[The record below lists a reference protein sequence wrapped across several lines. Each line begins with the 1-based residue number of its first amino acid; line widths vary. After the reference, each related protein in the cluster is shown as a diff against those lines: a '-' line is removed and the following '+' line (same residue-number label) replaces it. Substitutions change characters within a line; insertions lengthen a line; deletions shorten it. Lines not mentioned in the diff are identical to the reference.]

1 MCDNLVH
8 IKNLN
13 KSLKVLR
20 LVVVTQC
27 LNTTMKL
34 STNLNFLFSLGLT
47 LFILPA
53 MVSAVP
59 QNLVDD
65 LGAENYEL
73 REKAEQDLAKW
84 AKEKGQ
90 DSYEELSELKSK
102 ASSPEVKSRLEN
114 VMSGVIVY
122 EAVPGTRGFMG
133 ISMQPRMGESFINTV
148 TPESPAEKAGLKP
161 SDVIIAIDGIDLAKK
176 NKHLNEATDFI
187 REYVKSKK
195 EGEKLT
201 VNINRNGKPMTID
214 IKLGNYDKYLKK
226 GDQWEMGNGVIQI
239 RPIPGGAGGGAGGF
253 EILPGN
259 GAKEFRL
266 NLNLG
271 QKAGKEPEI
280 EKLEQLLKIREQLLG
295 RADFPDEL
303 KDLLKR
309 QNERKKMRIDKLRK
323 EFELEEQK
331 KGDKK

>member
-1 MCDNLVH
+1 
-8 IKNLN
+8 
-13 KSLKVLR
+13 
-20 LVVVTQC
+20 
-27 LNTTMKL
+27 MKL
-34 STNLNFLFSLGLT
+34 STNLKFLFSLGLT
-47 LFILPA
+47 LFILPLMA
-53 MVSAVP
+53 LAVP

-161 SDVIIAIDGIDLAKK
+161 SDLIIAIDGIDLAKK

-201 VNINRNGKPMTID
+201 VNINRNGRPMAID

-226 GDQWEMGNGVIQI
+226 GGQWKMENGDIQI
-239 RPIPGGAGGGAGGF
+239 RPIPGGAGGVQ
-253 EILPGN
+253 ILPGN
-259 GAKEFRL
+259 GAREFRL

-295 RADFPDEL
+295 RADFPNEL

-323 EFELEEQK
+323 EFELEKQK
-331 KGDKK
+331 KGNKK